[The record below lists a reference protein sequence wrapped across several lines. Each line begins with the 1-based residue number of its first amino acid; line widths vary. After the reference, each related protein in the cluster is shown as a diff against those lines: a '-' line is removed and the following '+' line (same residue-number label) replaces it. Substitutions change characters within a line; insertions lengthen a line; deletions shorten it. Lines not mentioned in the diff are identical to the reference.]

1 MSLLI
6 GIPLLAVEAVVQS
19 AVLARLS
26 LFGGTINLV
35 LLTVLCW
42 NLLAERAD
50 GLGWAFAGGL
60 FADVLSGGPMGA
72 SVIGLLA
79 VGYVAGLTEG
89 RLWRTHFLLPLAS
102 ALLATIAFH
111 LIYLAILALTGY
123 PVNLADQLAFI
134 TFPTVVLNLLCVLP
148 LYWLIRRLHDWVRPA
163 PVTM

>member
-6 GIPLLAVEAVVQS
+6 GIPLLAVEAVLQS
-19 AVLARLS
+19 SVLARLS

-102 ALLATIAFH
+102 ALLGTIAFH
-111 LIYLAILALTGY
+111 LIYLAILAVTGY
-123 PVNLADQLAFI
+123 PINLADQLAFI
-134 TFPTVVLNLLCVLP
+134 TVPSVFLNMLGVLP

-163 PVTM
+163 PVAM